1 MFEDVKEISDP
12 EKDKN
17 EYHFF
22 YNREERLKNAPKIV
36 KDYYEGKMK
45 PLRGFQALYKN
56 KANLFILLALVFFV
70 GAAWI
75 YTGFNKFRNYA
86 KIDEI
91 DCNLSAF
98 SYADEVYVNAGF
110 NRNIKSKRTD
120 AADIKIRFIAV
131 NADMQV
137 CEERE
142 DFVTYQGGE
151 KILRTKFSDFDVV
164 RIDALVSVNGIEKE
178 LSTAVKR

>member
-1 MFEDVKEISDP
+1 MFEDVKEVVDP

-22 YNREERLKNAPKIV
+22 YNREERLKNAPQNV

-98 SYADEVYVNAGF
+98 LYADEVYVTAGF
-110 NRNIKSKRTD
+110 KRNVKSKKNED
-120 AADIKIRFIAV
+120 ADIKISFLAV

-137 CEERE
+137 CAETE
-142 DFVTYQGGE
+142 DFVTYKGGE
-151 KILRTKFSDFDVV
+151 EILRTKFSDYDLV
-164 RIDALVSVNGIEKE
+164 RIDALVSVNGIERE
-178 LSTAVKR
+178 LSSVVKR